1 MLQVIFPLQVA
12 LFQFTALH
20 CGASKKDPMSQA
32 HEGNQGVLGPIALNM
47 VVVILWPLD
56 QS

>member
-12 LFQFTALH
+12 LFQFMALH

-32 HEGNQGVLGPIALNM
+32 REGNQGVLGPIALNM